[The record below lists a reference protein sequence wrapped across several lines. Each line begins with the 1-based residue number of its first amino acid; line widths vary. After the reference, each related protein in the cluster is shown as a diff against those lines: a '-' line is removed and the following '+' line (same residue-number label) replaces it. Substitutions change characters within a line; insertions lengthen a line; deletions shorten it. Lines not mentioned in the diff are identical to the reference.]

1 MTLEQAREILL
12 LNQIPFEEQEF
23 SSEAQYNHHNILYP
37 HAKSNPP
44 GSVIALVIPS
54 QNSRKNLELQFT
66 SAGNG
71 FRFAELWFGEYT
83 FELFDME
90 EGFLEAELLDIIRQ
104 TRSGNLQVIVANDL
118 GRKRWL
124 WDAAFHMSEDY
135 TDFAAVLERIQKPKS
150 LWDKLT
156 KRRIQYEIYNWN
168 TYRCIL
174 K

>member
-1 MTLEQAREILL
+1 MPLEQAREILQV
-12 LNQIPFEEQEF
+12 NQIPFEELEF
-23 SSEAQYNHHNILYP
+23 SSGAEYNHHNILYP
-37 HAKSNPP
+37 HTKNTSP
-44 GSVIALVIPS
+44 GNVIALVIPS
-54 QNSRKNLELQFT
+54 PNSRKNLELQFT
-66 SAGNG
+66 SAGDG

-83 FELFDME
+83 FELFDIE
-90 EGFLEAELLDIIRQ
+90 EGFLEAELLDIIRKI
-104 TRSGNLQVIVANDL
+104 RSGNLQVIVANDL

-124 WDAAFHMSEDY
+124 WDAGFDMNEDY
-135 TDFAAVLERIQKPKS
+135 ADFAAVLKRIQKPKS

>member
-1 MTLEQAREILL
+1 MQNEKREIHTVFRRF
-12 LNQIPFEEQEF
+12 PFF
-23 SSEAQYNHHNILYP
+23 CLTKNLSLP
-37 HAKSNPP
+37 
-44 GSVIALVIPS
+44 ALAYLFRAS
-54 QNSRKNLELQFT
+54 LELQFT
-66 SAGNG
+66 SAGDG
-71 FRFAELWFGEYT
+71 FRFAELWFGEFT

-104 TRSGNLQVIVANDL
+104 TRSGNLQIIVANNL
-118 GRKRWL
+118 GRKHWL

-135 TDFAAVLERIQKPKS
+135 ADFAAVLERIQKPKS

-156 KRRIQYEIYNWN
+156 KHRIQYEIYNRS

>member
-1 MTLEQAREILL
+1 
-12 LNQIPFEEQEF
+12 
-23 SSEAQYNHHNILYP
+23 
-37 HAKSNPP
+37 
-44 GSVIALVIPS
+44 
-54 QNSRKNLELQFT
+54 
-66 SAGNG
+66 
-71 FRFAELWFGEYT
+71 
-83 FELFDME
+83 ME

-118 GRKRWL
+118 RRKHWL

-135 TDFAAVLERIQKPKS
+135 ADFAAVLERIQKPKS

-156 KRRIQYEIYNWN
+156 KRRIQYEIYNRN